1 MKYLHGVLHGNNM
14 DDVLWSSKYGIGSI
28 ENRGGGGGS
37 NKKLKVV
44 AIDNITFGY

>member
-28 ENRGGGGGS
+28 EKRGEGGS
-37 NKKLKVV
+37 KKKLKVV
-44 AIDNITFGY
+44 ATDNITFGY